1 MKAVA
6 GCGELGQMYASEV
19 EFGIAVFFLRW
30 NGGIDGRKSIHKMR
44 SHGNV
49 KIYTPNSG
57 NEQITS
63 QGTFEDDFPFHKVGI
78 C

>member
-19 EFGIAVFFLRW
+19 EFGICDFLRW

-49 KIYTPNSG
+49 KIYTSNSG
-57 NEQITS
+57 N
-63 QGTFEDDFPFHKVGI
+63 
-78 C
+78 